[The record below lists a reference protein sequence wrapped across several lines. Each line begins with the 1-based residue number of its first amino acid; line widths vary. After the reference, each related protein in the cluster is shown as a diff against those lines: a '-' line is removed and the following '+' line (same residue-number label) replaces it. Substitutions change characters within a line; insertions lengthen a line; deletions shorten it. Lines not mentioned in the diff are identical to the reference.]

1 MIYKEILDFRAA
13 GTSDALP
20 SFKRTGRGRTMKAAL
35 AETVIGRQEIG
46 SAAQSGD
53 DRCIFDEIVEVDSPE
68 DDMTF
73 VVIDCIATLLV
84 YLAPVAVF
92 GYKVAPVVAT
102 LLSMPVPR

>member
-1 MIYKEILDFRAA
+1 
-13 GTSDALP
+13 
-20 SFKRTGRGRTMKAAL
+20 MKAAL
-35 AETVIGRQEIG
+35 AERVIGRQEIG
-46 SAAQSGD
+46 SAAQSGN
-53 DRCIFDEIVEVDSPE
+53 DRCIFDEVVVDSPE

-73 VVIDCIATLLV
+73 IVIDSIATLLV